1 MGGLIFDFGAVRT
14 ARWRA
19 DDRHTGASV
28 LRAGY
33 VSQASANQRR
43 GRAGRTRPGVCFR
56 LYTRRRHEVMEVS
69 RPSELLRLN
78 LEGLCLHATA
88 LRVMPSSVIDE
99 ASWTARDF
107 LGRALNAPRETAVEH
122 AVRSLIAMGALY
134 SDDELATPLGAALA
148 HLPLD
153 PRPALAACYGR
164 LLCGAR
170 SADAFRAVCCMDG
183 KDPFVLS
190 AASRD
195 LLTPSTRL
203 VSRRDGGGWS
213 LFQF

>member
-1 MGGLIFDFGAVRT
+1 
-14 ARWRA
+14 
-19 DDRHTGASV
+19 
-28 LRAGY
+28 
-33 VSQASANQRR
+33 
-43 GRAGRTRPGVCFR
+43 
-56 LYTRRRHEVMEVS
+56 MEVS

-183 KDPFVLS
+183 KDPFVCVQCLD
-190 AASRD
+190 AVDA
-195 LLTPSTRL
+195 TRL
-203 VSRRDGGGWS
+203 QERWTWVVSFPILTEIRRAGLQGRQGRLRAEPKS
-213 LFQF
+213 KGARRRI

>member
-1 MGGLIFDFGAVRT
+1 M
-14 ARWRA
+14 
-19 DDRHTGASV
+19 
-28 LRAGY
+28 
-33 VSQASANQRR
+33 
-43 GRAGRTRPGVCFR
+43 
-56 LYTRRRHEVMEVS
+56 
-69 RPSELLRLN
+69 
-78 LEGLCLHATA
+78 
-88 LRVMPSSVIDE
+88 IDE

-183 KDPFVLS
+183 KDPFVCVQCPDAVDATRVHLTMNRTDLTEMLR
-190 AASRD
+190 AGLESRKG
-195 LLTPSTRL
+195 RL
-203 VSRRDGGGWS
+203 RTESKSKGAGRR
-213 LFQF
+213 

>member
-1 MGGLIFDFGAVRT
+1 M
-14 ARWRA
+14 
-19 DDRHTGASV
+19 
-28 LRAGY
+28 
-33 VSQASANQRR
+33 
-43 GRAGRTRPGVCFR
+43 
-56 LYTRRRHEVMEVS
+56 
-69 RPSELLRLN
+69 LRLN

-183 KDPFVLS
+183 KDPFV
-190 AASRD
+190 
-195 LLTPSTRL
+195 
-203 VSRRDGGGWS
+203 
-213 LFQF
+213 

>member
-1 MGGLIFDFGAVRT
+1 M
-14 ARWRA
+14 
-19 DDRHTGASV
+19 

-183 KDPFVLS
+183 KDPFVCIRRPVAFL
-190 AASRD
+190 R
-195 LLTPSTRL
+195 R
-203 VSRRDGGGWS
+203 RRDS
-213 LFQF
+213 SS

>member
-1 MGGLIFDFGAVRT
+1 
-14 ARWRA
+14 
-19 DDRHTGASV
+19 
-28 LRAGY
+28 
-33 VSQASANQRR
+33 
-43 GRAGRTRPGVCFR
+43 
-56 LYTRRRHEVMEVS
+56 MEVS

-107 LGRALNAPRETAVEH
+107 LGRALNAPREAAVEH

-183 KDPFVLS
+183 KDPFVCVQCPSHDAVGGLFS
-190 AASRD
+190 DFEAVRTESLLESRFGPNRLKFGPETTHR
-195 LLTPSTRL
+195 LL
-203 VSRRDGGGWS
+203 
-213 LFQF
+213 

>member
-1 MGGLIFDFGAVRT
+1 
-14 ARWRA
+14 
-19 DDRHTGASV
+19 
-28 LRAGY
+28 
-33 VSQASANQRR
+33 
-43 GRAGRTRPGVCFR
+43 
-56 LYTRRRHEVMEVS
+56 MEVS

-78 LEGLCLHATA
+78 LEGLCLNATA

-203 VSRRDGGGWS
+203 VSKNDGSGWS
-213 LFQF
+213 LFRF